1 MQIDILTLFPAMG
14 EGLLGESM
22 LRIAREKGAADIRL
36 RNLRDWAPGKHRV
49 TDEPPYG
56 GGAGMVLKVEP
67 IAMALEELRQP
78 ASRVILLSAQGRR
91 FDQAAAKR
99 LAGEK
104 HLIMIS
110 GHYEG
115 IDQRVAEHLVDE
127 EISLGDYILTNGT
140 LAALVVTDAVVRLLP
155 GVLGDEQSA
164 AQDSFAR
171 SEGLLDCPHYTRPEV
186 WGGEAV
192 PPVLMSG
199 HHAQIEGWRLKQAL
213 GRTWQRRPE
222 LLERRGLSAD
232 ELKLLEEF
240 RQEFE
245 TASRSGS

>member
-1 MQIDILTLFPAMG
+1 VQIDILTLFPAMG

-67 IAMALEELRQP
+67 IALALEELRQP
-78 ASRVILLSAQGRR
+78 ASRVVLLAAQGRR
-91 FDQAAAKR
+91 FDQATAKR

-164 AQDSFAR
+164 ADESF
-171 SEGLLDCPHYTRPEV
+171 SHGLLEYPHYTRPAEFRGWKV
-186 WGGEAV
+186 PDILLSGNHAAIEA
-192 PPVLMSG
+192 
-199 HHAQIEGWRLKQAL
+199 WRREQARE
-213 GRTWQRRPE
+213 RTRERRPD
-222 LLERRGLSAD
+222 LGSGQGA
-232 ELKLLEEF
+232 
-240 RQEFE
+240 
-245 TASRSGS
+245 ASS

>member
-1 MQIDILTLFPAMG
+1 MG
-14 EGLLGESM
+14 EGLLSESM

-67 IAMALEELRQP
+67 IAIALEELRQP

-91 FDQAAAKR
+91 FDQATAKR

-164 AQDSFAR
+164 ADESF
-171 SEGLLDCPHYTRPEV
+171 SHGLLEYPHYTRPAEFRGWKV
-186 WGGEAV
+186 PDILLSGNHAAIEA
-192 PPVLMSG
+192 
-199 HHAQIEGWRLKQAL
+199 WRREQARE
-213 GRTWQRRPE
+213 RT
-222 LLERRGLSAD
+222 LERRPDLG
-232 ELKLLEEF
+232 
-240 RQEFE
+240 
-245 TASRSGS
+245 SG

>member
-164 AQDSFAR
+164 ADESF
-171 SEGLLDCPHYTRPEV
+171 SHGLLEYPHYTRPAEFRGWKV
-186 WGGEAV
+186 PDILLSGNHAAIEA
-192 PPVLMSG
+192 
-199 HHAQIEGWRLKQAL
+199 WRREQARE
-213 GRTWQRRPE
+213 RT
-222 LLERRGLSAD
+222 LERRPDLG
-232 ELKLLEEF
+232 
-240 RQEFE
+240 
-245 TASRSGS
+245 SG

>member
-1 MQIDILTLFPAMG
+1 LPDRRHDSKKSVQIDILTLFPAMG

-67 IAMALEELRQP
+67 IALAVEELRQP
-78 ASRVILLSAQGRR
+78 ASRVILLAAQGRR
-91 FDQAAAKR
+91 FDQATAKR

-140 LAALVVTDAVVRLLP
+140 LAAMVVTDAVVRLLP

-164 AQDSFAR
+164 ADESF
-171 SEGLLDCPHYTRPEV
+171 SHGLLEYPHYTRPAEFRGWKV
-186 WGGEAV
+186 PDILLSGNHAAIEA
-192 PPVLMSG
+192 
-199 HHAQIEGWRLKQAL
+199 WRREQARE
-213 GRTWQRRPE
+213 RTRERRPD
-222 LLERRGLSAD
+222 LGSGQGA
-232 ELKLLEEF
+232 
-240 RQEFE
+240 
-245 TASRSGS
+245 ASS

>member
-1 MQIDILTLFPAMG
+1 MG
-14 EGLLGESM
+14 EGLLSESM
-22 LRIAREKGAADIRL
+22 LRIAREKGAADICL

-67 IAMALEELRQP
+67 IAIALEELRQP

-91 FDQAAAKR
+91 FDQATAKR

-164 AQDSFAR
+164 ADESF
-171 SEGLLDCPHYTRPEV
+171 SHGLLEYPHYTRPAEFRGWKV
-186 WGGEAV
+186 PDILLSGNHAAIEA
-192 PPVLMSG
+192 
-199 HHAQIEGWRLKQAL
+199 WRREQARE
-213 GRTWQRRPE
+213 RTRDRRPD
-222 LLERRGLSAD
+222 LG
-232 ELKLLEEF
+232 
-240 RQEFE
+240 
-245 TASRSGS
+245 SG

>member
-1 MQIDILTLFPAMG
+1 LPDGRRDSKKSVQIDILTLFPAMG

-22 LRIAREKGAADIRL
+22 LRIAREKGVADIRL

-91 FDQAAAKR
+91 FDQATAKR

-127 EISLGDYILTNGT
+127 DISLGDYILTNGT

-164 AQDSFAR
+164 ADESF
-171 SEGLLDCPHYTRPEV
+171 SHGLLEYPHYTRPAEFRGWKV
-186 WGGEAV
+186 PDILLSGNHAAIEA
-192 PPVLMSG
+192 
-199 HHAQIEGWRLKQAL
+199 WRREQARE
-213 GRTWQRRPE
+213 RTRERRPD
-222 LLERRGLSAD
+222 LG
-232 ELKLLEEF
+232 
-240 RQEFE
+240 
-245 TASRSGS
+245 SG

>member
-1 MQIDILTLFPAMG
+1 MG
-14 EGLLGESM
+14 EGLLNESM

-36 RNLRDWAPGKHRV
+36 RNLRDWAPGKHQV

-67 IAMALEELRQP
+67 IALALAELRQP

-91 FDQAAAKR
+91 FDQATAKR

-115 IDQRVAEHLVDE
+115 VDQRVAEHLVDE

-164 AQDSFAR
+164 ADESF
-171 SEGLLDCPHYTRPEV
+171 SHGLLEYPHYTRPAEFRGWPV
-186 WGGEAV
+186 PDILLSGNHAAIEA
-192 PPVLMSG
+192 
-199 HHAQIEGWRLKQAL
+199 WRREQARE
-213 GRTWQRRPE
+213 RTRERRPD
-222 LLERRGLSAD
+222 LG
-232 ELKLLEEF
+232 
-240 RQEFE
+240 
-245 TASRSGS
+245 SG

>member
-1 MQIDILTLFPAMG
+1 LPDRRHDSKKSVQIDILTLFPAMG

-67 IAMALEELRQP
+67 IALAVEELRQP
-78 ASRVILLSAQGRR
+78 ASRVILLAAQGRR
-91 FDQAAAKR
+91 FDQATAKR

-164 AQDSFAR
+164 ADESF
-171 SEGLLDCPHYTRPEV
+171 SHGLLEYPHYTRPAEFRGWKV
-186 WGGEAV
+186 PDILLSGNHAAIEA
-192 PPVLMSG
+192 
-199 HHAQIEGWRLKQAL
+199 WRREQARE
-213 GRTWQRRPE
+213 RTRERRPD
-222 LLERRGLSAD
+222 LGSGQGA
-232 ELKLLEEF
+232 
-240 RQEFE
+240 
-245 TASRSGS
+245 ASS

>member
-1 MQIDILTLFPAMG
+1 MG

-67 IAMALEELRQP
+67 IALALEELRQP
-78 ASRVILLSAQGRR
+78 ASRVVLLAAQGRR
-91 FDQAAAKR
+91 FDQATAKR

-164 AQDSFAR
+164 ADESF
-171 SEGLLDCPHYTRPEV
+171 SHGLLEYPHYTRPAEFRGWKV
-186 WGGEAV
+186 PDILLSGNHAAIEA
-192 PPVLMSG
+192 
-199 HHAQIEGWRLKQAL
+199 WRREQARE
-213 GRTWQRRPE
+213 RTRERRPD
-222 LLERRGLSAD
+222 LGSGQGA
-232 ELKLLEEF
+232 
-240 RQEFE
+240 
-245 TASRSGS
+245 ASS

>member
-1 MQIDILTLFPAMG
+1 
-14 EGLLGESM
+14 M

-67 IAMALEELRQP
+67 IALALEELRQP

-91 FDQAAAKR
+91 FDQATAKR
-99 LAGEK
+99 LTGEK

-155 GVLGDEQSA
+155 GVLGD
-164 AQDSFAR
+164 
-171 SEGLLDCPHYTRPEV
+171 
-186 WGGEAV
+186 
-192 PPVLMSG
+192 
-199 HHAQIEGWRLKQAL
+199 
-213 GRTWQRRPE
+213 
-222 LLERRGLSAD
+222 
-232 ELKLLEEF
+232 
-240 RQEFE
+240 
-245 TASRSGS
+245 

>member
-1 MQIDILTLFPAMG
+1 LPDGRRDSKKSVQIDILTLFPAMG

-91 FDQAAAKR
+91 FDQAAARR

-164 AQDSFAR
+164 ADESF
-171 SEGLLDCPHYTRPEV
+171 SHGLLEYPHYTRPAEFRGWKV
-186 WGGEAV
+186 PDILLSGNHAAIEA
-192 PPVLMSG
+192 
-199 HHAQIEGWRLKQAL
+199 WRREQARE
-213 GRTWQRRPE
+213 RTRERRPD
-222 LLERRGLSAD
+222 LG
-232 ELKLLEEF
+232 
-240 RQEFE
+240 
-245 TASRSGS
+245 SG

>member
-1 MQIDILTLFPAMG
+1 MG
-14 EGLLGESM
+14 EGLLSESM

-67 IAMALEELRQP
+67 IAIALDELRQP

-91 FDQAAAKR
+91 FDQATAKR

-164 AQDSFAR
+164 ADESF
-171 SEGLLDCPHYTRPEV
+171 SHGLLEYPHYTRPAEFRGWKV
-186 WGGEAV
+186 PDILLSGNHAAIEA
-192 PPVLMSG
+192 
-199 HHAQIEGWRLKQAL
+199 WRREQARE
-213 GRTWQRRPE
+213 RTRDRRPD
-222 LLERRGLSAD
+222 LG
-232 ELKLLEEF
+232 
-240 RQEFE
+240 
-245 TASRSGS
+245 SG

>member
-1 MQIDILTLFPAMG
+1 
-14 EGLLGESM
+14 
-22 LRIAREKGAADIRL
+22 
-36 RNLRDWAPGKHRV
+36 
-49 TDEPPYG
+49 
-56 GGAGMVLKVEP
+56 MVLKVEP
-67 IAMALEELRQP
+67 IAIALEELRQP

-91 FDQAAAKR
+91 FDQATAKR

-164 AQDSFAR
+164 ADESF
-171 SEGLLDCPHYTRPEV
+171 SHGLLEYPHYTRPAEFRGWKV
-186 WGGEAV
+186 PDILLSGNHAAIEA
-192 PPVLMSG
+192 
-199 HHAQIEGWRLKQAL
+199 WRREQARE
-213 GRTWQRRPE
+213 RTRDRRPD
-222 LLERRGLSAD
+222 LG
-232 ELKLLEEF
+232 
-240 RQEFE
+240 
-245 TASRSGS
+245 SG

>member
-1 MQIDILTLFPAMG
+1 LPDGRRDSKKSVQIDILTLFPAMG

-91 FDQAAAKR
+91 FEQATAKR

-164 AQDSFAR
+164 ADESF
-171 SEGLLDCPHYTRPEV
+171 SHGLLEYPHYTRPAEFRGWKV
-186 WGGEAV
+186 PDVLLSGNHAAIEA
-192 PPVLMSG
+192 
-199 HHAQIEGWRLKQAL
+199 WRREQARE
-213 GRTWQRRPE
+213 RTRQRRPD
-222 LLERRGLSAD
+222 LG
-232 ELKLLEEF
+232 
-240 RQEFE
+240 Q
-245 TASRSGS
+245 

>member
-1 MQIDILTLFPAMG
+1 LPDGRRDSKKSVQIDILTLFPAMG

-91 FDQAAAKR
+91 FDQATAKR

-164 AQDSFAR
+164 ADESF
-171 SEGLLDCPHYTRPEV
+171 SHGLLEYPHYTRPAEFRGWKV
-186 WGGEAV
+186 PDILLSGNHAAIEA
-192 PPVLMSG
+192 
-199 HHAQIEGWRLKQAL
+199 WRREQARE
-213 GRTWQRRPE
+213 RTRERRPD
-222 LLERRGLSAD
+222 LG
-232 ELKLLEEF
+232 
-240 RQEFE
+240 
-245 TASRSGS
+245 SG

>member
-91 FDQAAAKR
+91 FDQATAKR

-164 AQDSFAR
+164 ADESF
-171 SEGLLDCPHYTRPEV
+171 SHGLLEYPHYTRPAEFRGWKV
-186 WGGEAV
+186 PDVLLSGNHAAIEA
-192 PPVLMSG
+192 
-199 HHAQIEGWRLKQAL
+199 WRREQARE
-213 GRTWQRRPE
+213 RTRERRPD
-222 LLERRGLSAD
+222 LG
-232 ELKLLEEF
+232 
-240 RQEFE
+240 
-245 TASRSGS
+245 SG

>member
-1 MQIDILTLFPAMG
+1 MG

-67 IAMALEELRQP
+67 IALALEELRQP
-78 ASRVILLSAQGRR
+78 ASRVILLAAQGRR
-91 FDQAAAKR
+91 FDQATARR

-164 AQDSFAR
+164 ADESF
-171 SEGLLDCPHYTRPEV
+171 SHGLLEYPHYTRPAEFRGWKV
-186 WGGEAV
+186 PDILLSGNHAAIEA
-192 PPVLMSG
+192 
-199 HHAQIEGWRLKQAL
+199 WRREQARE
-213 GRTWQRRPE
+213 RTRERRPD
-222 LLERRGLSAD
+222 LG
-232 ELKLLEEF
+232 
-240 RQEFE
+240 
-245 TASRSGS
+245 SGQGAVSS

>member
-1 MQIDILTLFPAMG
+1 MG
-14 EGLLGESM
+14 EGLLSESM

-67 IAMALEELRQP
+67 IAIALEELRQP

-91 FDQAAAKR
+91 FDQATAKR

-115 IDQRVAEHLVDE
+115 IDHRVAEHLVDE

-164 AQDSFAR
+164 ADESF
-171 SEGLLDCPHYTRPEV
+171 SHGLLEYPHYTRPAEFRGWKV
-186 WGGEAV
+186 PDILLSGNHAAIEA
-192 PPVLMSG
+192 
-199 HHAQIEGWRLKQAL
+199 WRREQARE
-213 GRTWQRRPE
+213 RTRERRPD
-222 LLERRGLSAD
+222 LG
-232 ELKLLEEF
+232 
-240 RQEFE
+240 
-245 TASRSGS
+245 SG